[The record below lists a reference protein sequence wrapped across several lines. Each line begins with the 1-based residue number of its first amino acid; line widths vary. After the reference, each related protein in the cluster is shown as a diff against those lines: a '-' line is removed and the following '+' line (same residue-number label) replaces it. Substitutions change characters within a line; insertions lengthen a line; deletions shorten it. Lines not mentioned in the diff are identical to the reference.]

1 MSKIL
6 AVLGATGN
14 QGGSIANYVVSD
26 PVLSKEY
33 SVRALTRDPQKTE
46 SQNLAS
52 KGMKVAA
59 ADVDDIESLK
69 KAFVGAHTVFSVTT
83 TIYDDQTKERE
94 VCQGRTVADA
104 AVAAGVQ
111 YLIFSTL
118 SSPALVSQGK
128 YKNAV
133 HFDSKYE
140 VEQYIRTLPIKS
152 AFFAPGTFM
161 QNFIG
166 GMSPRP
172 AGDGTYALTNIVTPD
187 TTWSMIDITDTG
199 KYVAAILAE
208 PENFEGKI
216 LSAATKLYT
225 TNELVKIISDVTGK
239 TVKYNQIPPD
249 VFKEF
254 LPPAAA
260 ENLAE
265 MLLYIQD
272 FGYFGPDTREKV
284 DWTAKMAKGKLTTF
298 EEFISK
304 NCPQGMR

>member
-14 QGGSIANYVVSD
+14 QGGSVANFVVND

-33 SVRALTRDPQKTE
+33 SVRALTRDPQKPE
-46 SQNLAS
+46 SQKLAS
-52 KGMKVAA
+52 KGMEVAA
-59 ADVDDIESLK
+59 ADVNDIDSLK
-69 KAFVGAHTVFSVTT
+69 KAFAGAHTVFAVTT
-83 TIYDDQTKERE
+83 TTYDDQTKERE
-94 VCQGRTVADA
+94 VRQGRTVADA

-111 YLIFSTL
+111 YLIYSTL

-161 QNFIG
+161 QNFTG
-166 GMSPRP
+166 DMSPRP
-172 AGDGTYALTNIVTPD
+172 AGDGTYALVNIVTPE
-187 TTWSMIDITDTG
+187 TTWSMIDITETG
-199 KYVAAILAE
+199 KFVAAILAK
-208 PENFEGKI
+208 PEKFEGKT

-225 TNELVKIISDVTGK
+225 TNDLVKIISDVTGK
-239 TVKYNQIPPD
+239 TVNYNQIPPD
-249 VFKEF
+249 VFKRF

-284 DWTAKMAKGKLTTF
+284 DWTTKVAKGKLTTF
-298 EEFISK
+298 EEFVAK
-304 NCPQGMR
+304 NYPQGMQ